1 LNLYFSIYL
10 FFAFLSSGVLR
21 KGDFIVNNRTNK
33 RLKVPRLVRMH
44 ADQMVDV
51 QEVNAGE
58 ICAMF
63 GLDCQTGDA
72 FGDGS
77 HRLLLESM

>member
-1 LNLYFSIYL
+1 M
-10 FFAFLSSGVLR
+10 LR